1 VNTQPPSP
9 PRPPR
14 PARPNESR
22 QGTPR
27 RRRRGTPSPQPAQ
40 HAGTGAPLPA
50 PSDTLLC
57 IPAFNEERRLPET
70 LKELLPLLPSGC
82 DVLVVDD
89 GSSDAT
95 RDAARQAG
103 VRCLILPVHL
113 GYGGALQTGYKYALE
128 RGYAH
133 LIQFDADGQHD
144 PASLPDLLRPLRAG
158 EADFVIGN
166 RFHAGSSYRSP
177 FLREVGRR
185 FFAGICRLL
194 SGFDLNDPTSGFK
207 GFNRTTLRLL
217 SRDGFPMDYPDADVF
232 MMLHYAGIRIREVDV
247 LMRPPREEG
256 SMHTGLFHPA
266 RYLAKML
273 LSIFM
278 TILRHLGGSHG

>member
-1 VNTQPPSP
+1 MNKPLSPTRPSHP
-9 PRPPR
+9 IGSPHRDSRHSQRAPFPKPR
-14 PARPNESR
+14 
-22 QGTPR
+22 
-27 RRRRGTPSPQPAQ
+27 
-40 HAGTGAPLPA
+40 HAGTATPRP

-70 LKELLPLLPSGC
+70 LDELLRQLPEGC

-89 GSSDAT
+89 GSSDGT
-95 RDAARQAG
+95 REAAHKAG
-103 VRCLILPVHL
+103 VPCLSLPVHL

-128 RGYAH
+128 RGYTH

-144 PASLPDLLRPLRAG
+144 PASLPRLLGPLRAG

-166 RFHAGSSYRSP
+166 RFHANSTYSSP
-177 FLREVGRR
+177 FLREAGRR
-185 FFAGICRLL
+185 FFAGICRFL

-207 GFNRTTLRLL
+207 GFNRSTLQLL

-256 SMHTGLFHPA
+256 SMHAGLLHPV
-266 RYLAKML
+266 RYLTKML
-273 LSIFM
+273 FSIFM

>member
-1 VNTQPPSP
+1 MTTQSPSP
-9 PRPPR
+9 SHLS
-14 PARPNESR
+14 RPNGSHHESS
-22 QGTPR
+22 GCR
-27 RRRRGTPSPQPAQ
+27 RKRLPSPKSSPR
-40 HAGTGAPLPA
+40 TGSQGFQADLS

-57 IPAFNEERRLPET
+57 IPAFNEEKRLPET
-70 LKELLPLLPSGC
+70 LDELLRLLPSGC

-89 GSSDAT
+89 GSSDGT
-95 RDAARQAG
+95 RDVASQAG
-103 VRCLILPVHL
+103 VPCLALPVHL

-144 PASLPDLLRPLRAG
+144 PACLPDLLKPLRAG
-158 EADFVIGN
+158 ETDFVIGN
-166 RFHAGSSYRSP
+166 RFHANSSYRSP
-177 FLREVGRR
+177 FLRELGRR
-185 FFAGICRLL
+185 FFAGICRAL

-232 MMLHYAGIRIREVDV
+232 MMLHYAGIRIREVDI

-256 SMHTGLFHPA
+256 SMHSGLFHPA

-278 TILRHLGGSHG
+278 TILRHIGGSHG